1 MHAEHVVHLTNRSIF
16 FNAHTSDGTVSMRS
30 LFLLSPQTS
39 LDFPTLVL
47 SPLSPP
53 STQPDGLPLTEHW
66 HQMCSSSVDSG
77 TSWVECASG
86 SVNENGYAV
95 CVRVCLYLLW
105 FSGMWQLGNSLW
117 VRVFFRVS
125 HSEMQ
130 CRSTQA
136 CSAQQ
141 LTHQGWNYTATHPE
155 LTNSSL
161 FSLFFLYL

>member
-1 MHAEHVVHLTNRSIF
+1 
-16 FNAHTSDGTVSMRS
+16 
-30 LFLLSPQTS
+30 
-39 LDFPTLVL
+39 
-47 SPLSPP
+47 
-53 STQPDGLPLTEHW
+53 
-66 HQMCSSSVDSG
+66 MCSSSVDSG

-95 CVRVCLYLLW
+95 CVCACVFVFTVVQWHVTVGEL
-105 FSGMWQLGNSLW
+105 SVGEG
-117 VRVFFRVS
+117 FFRVS

-161 FSLFFLYL
+161 FFLFFISVELSVTTSIFPHT